1 MNKITKNNLNEFMES
16 YYYFH
21 DSYIQ
26 DIKFELEKD
35 KIDILIDVFWSF
47 EPILNEDNSIET
59 NRTKMKITFNG
70 IKEYRDDDRFSDYID
85 EAIIKY
91 IKMDNKEYMYF
102 ASDEMEPSFSVIC
115 DNMEYEE
122 IKESW

>member
-21 DSYIQ
+21 DSYIK

>member
-1 MNKITKNNLNEFMES
+1 VNKITKNNLNEFMES